1 MKRENSGKCEEE
13 EIAGEKMAMQ
23 QKEIEKLA
31 FLFLCGRRD
40 REILLGKEKMTFSD
54 FERLT
59 YLIDL
64 LGLNEYNLEIIKGYS
79 AQFEDKFRQVEM
91 LEREMYIN
99 EDSDSVVVDVEK
111 YEDWIEEFCS
121 LVPDREIRKQ
131 IEEQIKNMQV

>member
-1 MKRENSGKCEEE
+1 
-13 EIAGEKMAMQ
+13 MAMQ

-64 LGLNEYNLEIIKGYS
+64 LGLNEYNLEIIKRYS

>member
-64 LGLNEYNLEIIKGYS
+64 LGLNEYNLEIIKRYS

-121 LVPDREIRKQ
+121 LVPDWEIRKQ
-131 IEEQIKNMQV
+131 IVEQIKNMQV

>member
-1 MKRENSGKCEEE
+1 MKNARGKKLQVR
-13 EIAGEKMAMQ
+13 KMTMQ

-59 YLIDL
+59 YLINL
-64 LGLNEYNLEIIKGYS
+64 LGLNEYNLEIIKRYS
-79 AQFEDKFRQVEM
+79 GQFEDKFRQVEM
-91 LEREMYIN
+91 LEREMNIY
-99 EDSDSVVVDVEK
+99 EDSDFVVVDIEK
-111 YEDWIEEFCS
+111 YEEWIEEFCS

-131 IEEQIKNMQV
+131 IEELSSKII

>member
-1 MKRENSGKCEEE
+1 
-13 EIAGEKMAMQ
+13 MAMQ

-99 EDSDSVVVDVEK
+99 EESDSVVVDVEK

>member
-1 MKRENSGKCEEE
+1 MKNARGKKLQVR
-13 EIAGEKMAMQ
+13 KMAMQ

-59 YLIDL
+59 YLINL
-64 LGLNEYNLEIIKGYS
+64 LGLNEYNLEIIKRYS
-79 AQFEDKFRQVEM
+79 GQFEDKFRQVEM
-91 LEREMYIN
+91 LEREMNIY
-99 EDSDSVVVDVEK
+99 EDSDSVAVDIEK
-111 YEDWIEEFCS
+111 YEEWIEEFCS

-131 IEEQIKNMQV
+131 IEELSSKII

>member
-64 LGLNEYNLEIIKGYS
+64 LGLNEYNLEIIKRYS

-131 IEEQIKNMQV
+131 IVEQIKNMQV

>member
-1 MKRENSGKCEEE
+1 MKNARGKKLQVR
-13 EIAGEKMAMQ
+13 KMAMQ

-59 YLIDL
+59 YLINL
-64 LGLNEYNLEIIKGYS
+64 LGLNEYNLEIIKRYS
-79 AQFEDKFRQVEM
+79 GQFEDKFRQVEM
-91 LEREMYIN
+91 LEREMNIY
-99 EDSDSVVVDVEK
+99 EDSDSVVVDIEK
-111 YEDWIEEFCS
+111 YEEWIEEFCS

-131 IEEQIKNMQV
+131 IEELSSKII

>member
-1 MKRENSGKCEEE
+1 MQVR
-13 EIAGEKMAMQ
+13 KMAMQ

-59 YLIDL
+59 YLINL
-64 LGLNEYNLEIIKGYS
+64 LGLNEYNLEIIKRYS
-79 AQFEDKFRQVEM
+79 GQFEDKFRQVEM
-91 LEREMYIN
+91 LEREMNIY
-99 EDSDSVVVDVEK
+99 EDSDSVVVDIEK
-111 YEDWIEEFCS
+111 YEEWIEEFCS

-131 IEEQIKNMQV
+131 IEELSSKII